1 MTTVLCHGVF
11 DLLHIGHIEHL
22 MEART
27 FGDKLIVSVVADA
40 YVDKA
45 KRPMIYPE
53 SVRLA
58 CLAALVC
65 VDQVVLCEAEGP
77 QEIIRRLRPDV
88 YVRGDDYEGVRMP
101 ESDVLER
108 LGIPVRITKPSG
120 YPRTT
125 EIVRKIF
132 SLCNQH
138 QWFA

>member
-1 MTTVLCHGVF
+1 MTTVLAHGVF

-22 MEART
+22 MEAKS
-27 FGDKLIVSVVADA
+27 FGDELVVSVVADA

-53 SVRLA
+53 AVRLA
-58 CLAALVC
+58 CLAALTC
-65 VDQVVLCEAEGP
+65 VDQVTLCEAPGP
-77 QEIIRRLRPDV
+77 QEVIRRLRPDV
-88 YVRGDDYEGVRMP
+88 YVRGDDYEGVEMP
-101 ESDVLER
+101 ESALLDE
-108 LGIPVRITKPSG
+108 LGIPVRITAPSG

-138 QWFA
+138 QWFV